1 MGPTITTTRLPGSP
15 AAAAVVALAAA
26 SLPLAAAGCITT
38 TAAVASAA
46 AIEATSLHIRR
57 RSICQHDECV
67 GGRVSERHHPVV
79 GHARRGGGHGGARRA
94 GHALHAALWS
104 VCGHVCLPDDHVR

>member
-46 AIEATSLHIRR
+46 AIEATSLLRP
-57 RSICQHDECV
+57 SNVCQHDDSV
-67 GGRVSERHHPVV
+67 GGRVP
-79 GHARRGGGHGGARRA
+79 
-94 GHALHAALWS
+94 
-104 VCGHVCLPDDHVR
+104 